1 MNEKPDLSKARE
13 DFVAQRWDQ
22 AESICRRILSQ
33 DHDHLPALELLA
45 RIQSARGDFSN
56 AIKTLEEA
64 IRISPESSEL
74 YRHCGDLHF
83 NAGEPKKAIHH
94 YRHADSLC
102 PNDPEI
108 QNNLGVA
115 LRDSGSLDEATTIFE
130 HIINTNPERALPYRN
145 LGDVLRMRGNLDLA
159 FEKYQAAEKIEPR
172 NAATQNSLGIISSM
186 RGKIDHAI
194 SCFRRAVEINPS
206 FPEAENNLA
215 NALSSTRRFEE
226 AVIHAQNAVRLR
238 PRFANAH
245 LTLGNIYKLQGKND
259 LAISEYRLAAEAD
272 PTNALV
278 QQGLGSALTDA
289 GHFTEA
295 ITHLENALHINPN
308 LFVIYQNLMAL
319 AVEDQYK
326 FSDQQLDRIQKLIA
340 SNQLPSADAARL
352 HFAIGSLLDKR
363 ADYEGAVRHFQ
374 FANEM
379 QKEHHASEKQFK
391 SEGHILRVNK
401 IIECFDRSIL
411 QGTSSGLASDRP
423 VFIVGMPRSGTTL
436 VEQIIASHPD
446 AEGVGERSEVARIS
460 EKMASMA
467 ELPYPKC
474 VHKVTSQQLA
484 NLAEQYEN
492 HVCELAGDARRTVD
506 KMPDNFLYLGLIAML
521 FPKAHVIHCRRNPLD
536 ICLSCYRSDFGG
548 VRWAWTLDDIGHYFV
563 QYHRLMA
570 HWKENL
576 SLHIHDVRYE
586 NLISDHQ
593 REAEKLIA
601 ACGLPWSD
609 ACLDFHKGNRM
620 VQTLSRVQ
628 VRQPIYRSSI
638 DRWRNYENFLQP
650 VHEMLQKKLGA
661 DFP

>member
-1 MNEKPDLSKARE
+1 MNEIPDLSKARE

-22 AESICRRILSQ
+22 AESICRRVLSQ

-45 RIQSARGDFSN
+45 RIQSARGEFSD
-56 AIKTLEEA
+56 AIKTLEQA
-64 IRISPESSEL
+64 IHISPNTPDL
-74 YRHCGDLHF
+74 YRYCGDLHF
-83 NAGEPKKAIHH
+83 NARNLQLAIHH
-94 YRHADSLC
+94 YRQADSLF

-115 LRDSGSLDEATTIFE
+115 LRDSGSLDEATMIFE
-130 HIINTNPERALPYRN
+130 RIINANPNRALPYRN

-186 RGKIDHAI
+186 RGKTDHAI
-194 SCFRRAVEINPS
+194 SYFRRAVEINPS

-215 NALSSTRRFEE
+215 NALSSTRRFQE
-226 AVIHAQNAVRLR
+226 ALVHAQNAVRLR

-259 LAISEYRLAAEAD
+259 LAILEYRRAAEAD
-272 PTNALV
+272 PANALV
-278 QQGLGSALTDA
+278 HQGLGSALTDA

-295 ITHLENALHINPN
+295 IAHLEKALQINPN

-326 FSDQQLDRIQKLIA
+326 FSDQQLDRIQNLIA
-340 SNQLPSADAARL
+340 SNQLPSADVARL

-363 ADYEGAVRHFQ
+363 EDYERAAHHFQ

-379 QKEHHASEKQFK
+379 QKKHHVSEKQFK
-391 SEGHILRVNK
+391 SEDHIFRVNK

-411 QGTSSGLASDRP
+411 QSTSSGLASDRP

-436 VEQIIASHPD
+436 VEQIIASHPE
-446 AEGVGERSEVARIS
+446 AEGLGERSEVAQIS
-460 EKMASMA
+460 ETMASMIG
-467 ELPYPKC
+467 LPYPKC
-474 VHKVTSQQLA
+474 VHKVSSHQLA
-484 NLAEQYEN
+484 TLAEQYEK
-492 HVCELAGDARRTVD
+492 HVCELAGDTLRTVD

-576 SLHIHDVRYE
+576 PLHIHDVKYE
-586 NLISDHQ
+586 DLISDHQ

-601 ACGLPWSD
+601 ACGLPWND
-609 ACLDFHKGNRM
+609 ACLEFYKGNRM

-628 VRQPIYRSSI
+628 VRQPIYRSSM
-638 DRWRNYENFLQP
+638 DRWRNYENFLRP
-650 VHEMLQKKLGA
+650 LHEMLQEKLGA